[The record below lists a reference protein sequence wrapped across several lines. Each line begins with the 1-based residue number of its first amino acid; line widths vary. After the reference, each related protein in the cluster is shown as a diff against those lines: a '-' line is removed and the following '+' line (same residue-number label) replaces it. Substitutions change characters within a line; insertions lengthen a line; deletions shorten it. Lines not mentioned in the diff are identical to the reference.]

1 VDTENHELDQFE
13 AQQEESTME
22 QVTSKDGT
30 VIGFKQ
36 GGAGPPLVLVHGTT
50 ADHSRWSGVS
60 SHLERH
66 FTVYAMDRRGRGQS
80 GDSPDYGIERE
91 AEDVAALVEVIGEP
105 VSLLGHSYGAVCSL
119 EAVLLTAK
127 VSRLILYEPPIP
139 TGLPQYPPGV
149 PNRIQALIDSSEL
162 EAALEVFFREVVRMP
177 EDELE
182 AYRQLPV
189 WNVRILLAP
198 TIPREMAIDRT
209 YTFDA
214 RRFAGSQVPTLLL
227 LGGDSPQL
235 FQQAVELVDSALPE
249 SQVVILPGQQHIAM
263 DTNPELFLGEVLRF
277 LLK

>member
-1 VDTENHELDQFE
+1 
-13 AQQEESTME
+13 ME

-50 ADHSRWSGVS
+50 ADHRRWSGIS

-66 FTVYAMDRRGRGQS
+66 FSVYAMDRRGRGQS

-119 EAVLLTAK
+119 EAVLVTAK

-149 PNRIQALIDSSEL
+149 PNRIQALIDSGEL
-162 EAALEVFFREVVRMP
+162 EAALEVFFREIVRMP

-189 WNVRILLAP
+189 WNARILLAP
-198 TIPREMAIDRT
+198 TIPREIAIDRT

-263 DTNPELFLGEVLRF
+263 DTHPELFLGEVLRF

>member
-1 VDTENHELDQFE
+1 MDTENHELDQFE
-13 AQQEESTME
+13 AQLEESTME

-50 ADHSRWSGVS
+50 ADHRRWSGIS

-105 VSLLGHSYGAVCSL
+105 VFLLGHSYGAVCSL
-119 EAVLLTAK
+119 EAVLVTAK

-149 PNRIQALIDSSEL
+149 PNRIQALIDSGEL

-198 TIPREMAIDRT
+198 TIPRELAIDRT

-214 RRFAGSQVPTLLL
+214 RRFSGSQVPTLLL

-235 FQQAVELVDSALPE
+235 FQQAVDLVDSALPK

-263 DTNPELFLGEVLRF
+263 DTHPELFLREVLRF